1 VIDRSHFSR
10 FRPKTEKWDRS
21 ITFRKIWAKNEE
33 MGSIDPI
40 FAYPARMEV
49 IADPTELGAAIRAR
63 RRLLM
68 ITQDELATSIGVSR
82 RVIGQME
89 NGKETVH
96 VGIVLR
102 AARAVGLNVGVEPRG

>member
-1 VIDRSHFSR
+1 MQATSV
-10 FRPKTEKWDRS
+10 
-21 ITFRKIWAKNEE
+21 
-33 MGSIDPI
+33 
-40 FAYPARMEV
+40 PA
-49 IADPTELGAAIRAR
+49 ELGAAIRERR
-63 RRLLM
+63 RRLK
-68 ITQDELATSIGVSR
+68 ITQDDLAASIGVSR